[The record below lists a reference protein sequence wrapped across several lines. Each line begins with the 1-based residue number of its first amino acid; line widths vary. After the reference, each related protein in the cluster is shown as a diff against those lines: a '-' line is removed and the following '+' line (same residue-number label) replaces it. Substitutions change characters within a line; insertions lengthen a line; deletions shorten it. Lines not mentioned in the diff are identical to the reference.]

1 MPVLIKLVLKD
12 IRKNK
17 WKIAIFVFQML
28 VFLFLL
34 MLALAQFP
42 IISQGIKA
50 INIIKISNLIRQQEI
65 MSFKDY
71 MNKWSEIY
79 IDKDMYYFFEDLFDK
94 GDNAYS
100 VMESA
105 EPIGFSDRFPDVDG
119 VVFAVGKFDEVF
131 GFDKYK
137 PEPKETYVF
146 VGADVKTIDVGDQIE
161 LGMYN
166 KQTYTVDARLKK
178 GEAYLNKTHYRSL
191 DNKVLVL
198 TSFRNTTTLYQY
210 VSLRELIPNIHLIN
224 PDIQQIDQVIQMANR
239 TKKFALVPW
248 EVSLRD
254 VIKATFQES
263 FLWVML
269 FACFVVSMCIFM
281 ICGFISSIY
290 MLIDHNFVE
299 YAVHQIYGATPQM
312 LYLRIILFVIFIVL
326 LPAAIFY
333 NMPGMKDFM
342 KVSPELKW
350 VWWFMAIF
358 LLIMVVLVSVL
369 AILRLSKKDLTE
381 FLRRDR

>member
-1 MPVLIKLVLKD
+1 M
-12 IRKNK
+12 
-17 WKIAIFVFQML
+17 
-28 VFLFLL
+28 
-34 MLALAQFP
+34 
-42 IISQGIKA
+42 
-50 INIIKISNLIRQQEI
+50 
-65 MSFKDY
+65 
-71 MNKWSEIY
+71 
-79 IDKDMYYFFEDLFDK
+79 
-94 GDNAYS
+94 
-100 VMESA
+100 
-105 EPIGFSDRFPDVDG
+105 
-119 VVFAVGKFDEVF
+119 
-131 GFDKYK
+131 
-137 PEPKETYVF
+137 
-146 VGADVKTIDVGDQIE
+146 
-161 LGMYN
+161 
-166 KQTYTVDARLKK
+166 
-178 GEAYLNKTHYRSL
+178 
-191 DNKVLVL
+191 LVL

-254 VIKATFQES
+254 VIEATFQES

-312 LYLRIILFVIFIVL
+312 LCLRIILFVIFIVL

-333 NMPGMKDFM
+333 NVPDIKDFM